1 MSELHSLATNS
12 VQVVSHFQYGCSDWF
27 SALPT
32 NCNTSFSVNPSVTN
46 TFVNVGSPFVTV
58 PVLSKTTVSTD
69 CVFSKCSPP
78 LKRTPISADRP
89 DPAIIDV
96 GVARPSAHGQAI
108 TKIEITRSEEH
119 TSELQSRFDL
129 VCRLL

>member
-1 MSELHSLATNS
+1 MAELHSLATNS

-46 TFVNVGSPFVTV
+46 TSVNVGSPFVTV

-78 LKRTPISADRP
+78 LKRTPISADLP
-89 DPAIIDV
+89 D
-96 GVARPSAHGQAI
+96 
-108 TKIEITRSEEH
+108 RSEEH
-119 TSELQSRFDL
+119 TSELHSRGHL
-129 VCRLL
+129 VCRLLLVNKKTSPT